1 MWEFWSRHR
10 RKVYVTFGVLGS
22 GYLLYKLYDAH
33 RRRLSDLERD
43 LAGERENDELIK
55 SQMQAH
61 FENIQ
66 RIADT
71 TTLPHAML
79 YLSSRVAEEL
89 NLLHLTEKLM
99 KGKGQPN
106 NLTSLQKLE
115 LWDELKILSFNRI
128 VLSIWAMT
136 LLSLYIRVQVNIL
149 GRHLYI
155 DTARGLG
162 SSHLLDEADLID
174 RNDEQQFLA
183 STDFLSN
190 HGMPNLISS
199 MRAAATEVLNGKQLT
214 DFFNTTVLHE
224 TIVQILD
231 MFMSNGS
238 PHRWLDYLMPED
250 ARFNKFVTS
259 SNSDNT
265 DLSDVTKFDQ
275 LMIET
280 RAVLS
285 SAEFG
290 NVVDILLQTVVD
302 ALMEDIKVQCGEG
315 NLLSGMPLAKLLPR
329 IALISPLLL
338 EEPNKNRFIH
348 IIRNIPEVE
357 LFFTLLYANM
367 PPL

>member
-1 MWEFWSRHR
+1 MWKFWSRHK
-10 RKVYVTFGVLGS
+10 RKVYVALGVLGS

-33 RRRLSDLERD
+33 RRRLSDLERE
-43 LAGERENDELIK
+43 LAGERENDVLIK
-55 SQMQAH
+55 AQMQAH

-66 RIADT
+66 GIADT
-71 TTLPHAML
+71 TTLPHAMV
-79 YLSSRVAEEL
+79 YLSSRVAKEL
-89 NLLHLTEKLM
+89 DLLHLTEKLM

-106 NLTSLQKLE
+106 NLTSLEKLA
-115 LWDELKILSFNRI
+115 LWDELKILSFTRM
-128 VLSIWAMT
+128 VLSLWAMT

-162 SSHLLDEADLID
+162 SSHLLDEADLIG
-174 RNDEQQFLA
+174 RNDQQQFLA
-183 STDFLSN
+183 SADFLSD
-190 HGMPNLISS
+190 HGMTNLISN
-199 MRAAATEVLNGKQLT
+199 MHAAATEVLKGKQLR
-214 DFFNTTVLHE
+214 DFFNTTILHE

-231 MFMSNGS
+231 KLMSKGS

-250 ARFNKFVTS
+250 ARFYKFVTS
-259 SNSDNT
+259 SSSGNS
-265 DLSDVTKFDQ
+265 DLSDITKFDQ

-290 NVVDILLQTVVD
+290 DVVDLSLKTVVD
-302 ALMEDIKVQCGEG
+302 LLVEDIKVQCEG

-329 IALISPLLL
+329 VAQINPLLL
-338 EEPNKNRFIH
+338 EEPSKNRYIQ

-357 LFFTLLYANM
+357 LFFTLLYSNT
-367 PPL
+367 PTL